1 MWLAKLVS
9 KILHVLLLHV
19 TVCNADIE
27 AEIWSLDPEHS
38 WYFEF
43 FHDMGGGDQQLNSWI
58 KTQKVCGKK
67 TTVRTKEHRRALAHR
82 RATMK

>member
-43 FHDMGGGDQQLNSWI
+43 FHDMGGGISNLTRGLKPKKSAE
-58 KTQKVCGKK
+58 KK
-67 TTVRTKEHRRALAHR
+67 TTVRTKEHRRA
-82 RATMK
+82 TSPQKG